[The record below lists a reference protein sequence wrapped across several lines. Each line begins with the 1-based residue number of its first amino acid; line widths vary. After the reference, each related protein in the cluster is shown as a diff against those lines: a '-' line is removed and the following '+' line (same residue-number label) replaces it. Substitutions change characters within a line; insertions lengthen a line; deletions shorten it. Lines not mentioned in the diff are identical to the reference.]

1 MEILEKKYTA
11 LKKALES
18 LRKSLIIIAD
28 SKNKDLYDSLRDS
41 VIQRFEYSIDSLWKF
56 LKFYIQEKE
65 NVDLETSSPRIIL
78 RRAEEIGL
86 INKDLHNI
94 LIDCLSDRNL
104 TSHIYNEETANVI
117 LKSIPHYY
125 EIMQLIIDSIEL
137 KNK

>member
-1 MEILEKKYTA
+1 MEILEKKYIA
-11 LKKALES
+11 LKKALET

-28 SKNKDLYDSLRDS
+28 PKNKDLYDSLRDS

-78 RRAEEIGL
+78 RRAEETGL
-86 INKDLHNI
+86 ISTESYKI
-94 LIDCLSDRNL
+94 LISGLANRNL
-104 TSHIYNEETANVI
+104 SSHIYNEETANVI

-125 EIMQLIIDSIEL
+125 EVMQAIVDTINL
-137 KNK
+137 KK

>member
-11 LKKALES
+11 LKKALET

-28 SKNKDLYDSLRDS
+28 PKNKDLYDSLRDS
-41 VIQRFEYSIDSLWKF
+41 VIQRFEYSIDTLWKF

-86 INKDLHNI
+86 ISTELHKV
-94 LIDCLSDRNL
+94 LISCLANRNL

-125 EIMQLIIDSIEL
+125 EAMQAIVNTINL
-137 KNK
+137 KK